1 MVPFFCVCVI
11 TNVDCEFI
19 STNRMN
25 YVAMMMNDV

>member
-1 MVPFFCVCVI
+1 MVPFFFLCVI

>member
-1 MVPFFCVCVI
+1 MVPFFCVI

>member
-1 MVPFFCVCVI
+1 MVPFFVCLI

-25 YVAMMMNDV
+25 NVAMMMNDV